1 MRGEPNWLPI
11 PFPRYFTPKS
21 ITENGRIMQQ
31 QTGDKNQMMEE
42 KEKLHDEFCLSFP
55 TLVKLTQDGSYQ
67 EKVEWAYNDIKTMKL
82 PVKVQLLKEAFLEQ
96 DELNEIKENLANLA
110 EEYKTINF
118 DSENED
124 DDSGDEY

>member
-1 MRGEPNWLPI
+1 
-11 PFPRYFTPKS
+11 
-21 ITENGRIMQQ
+21 MQQ

-67 EKVEWAYNDIKTMKL
+67 EKVERAYNDIKMMKL

>member
-1 MRGEPNWLPI
+1 
-11 PFPRYFTPKS
+11 
-21 ITENGRIMQQ
+21 
-31 QTGDKNQMMEE
+31 
-42 KEKLHDEFCLSFP
+42 
-55 TLVKLTQDGSYQ
+55 
-67 EKVEWAYNDIKTMKL
+67 
-82 PVKVQLLKEAFLEQ
+82 LLKEAFLEQ